1 MPKTPLEKIQ
11 MKLLIAEGDFRVL
24 KNRLDAIE
32 ARLVELRNAYEA
44 MAHARELL
52 EKGVGE

>member
-32 ARLVELRNAYEA
+32 VRLVELRNAYEA
-44 MAHARELL
+44 MVHARELL